1 MAAFRVFEGLNPEFG
16 LPNAQVVIVGR
27 YSLIKSLPFEDV
39 AEKLKGVTKE
49 TFETALQRLQSSGSS
64 IPLHLDLAQVI
75 SVEDEVGRHNSPSNS
90 IAIRK
95 KLGEVKPASKVKV
108 GEILEH
114 CINLSFQNLSIV
126 LYSQFEHVLAS
137 VSAAARAF
145 PLYGRKTKKT
155 GFENVHLELVVVD
168 GEKKGGDSNRE
179 SEKLSEKDVEFLQS
193 LVDSI
198 RKCQEHVDT
207 PCSELHSEAF
217 AEEAERLVDSLN
229 AGVKKTIIKA
239 SGEELLKRGFGGI
252 YHVGKAARHPPVFAC
267 FSYTPANAS
276 ESYALVGK
284 GIVYDTGGMQ
294 IKGKTAMP
302 SMKVDMGGAAALL
315 GAFCTLVKSGFQQEL
330 HCLLCIA
337 ENSVSP
343 DANRPDDI
351 ITLLSGKT
359 VEVNNTDA
367 EGRLVLADGVFYAK
381 NVLKCG
387 TIVDMATL
395 TMAQQYATGKYH
407 AAVMANKDALE
418 LEAIK
423 AGKKS
428 GDLVHPLPY
437 APELHFESNL
447 KSAVADMKN
456 AQLGAMDGPPSCIAA
471 LFIGAHIDFAQDVDW
486 LHVDILSPAFTS
498 DRASGFGVPIV
509 CSLLSKHLD
518 VPVAK

>member
-1 MAAFRVFEGLNPEFG
+1 MPLCSASSRP
-16 LPNAQVVIVGR
+16 VI
-27 YSLIKSLPFEDV
+27 
-39 AEKLKGVTKE
+39 A
-49 TFETALQRLQSSGSS
+49 
-64 IPLHLDLAQVI
+64 
-75 SVEDEVGRHNSPSNS
+75 VEDEVGRHNSPSNS
-90 IAIRK
+90 TAIRK
-95 KLGEVKPASKVKV
+95 KLGDVKPASKVK
-108 GEILEH
+108 
-114 CINLSFQNLSIV
+114 NLSIV
-126 LYSQFEHVLAS
+126 LYSQFEHVVAS

-145 PLYGRKTKKT
+145 PLYSRKTKKT
-155 GFENVHLELVVVD
+155 GFENVHLEVVVVD
-168 GEKKGGDSNRE
+168 GEKEGGDSNE
-179 SEKLSEKDVEFLQS
+179 GAQKLSQKDVEFLQS

-217 AEEAERLVDSLN
+217 AEEAECLVDSLN
-229 AGVKKTIIKA
+229 VGVKKTIIKA
-239 SGEELLKRGFGGI
+239 SAHLWPIGEELLKQGFGGI

-302 SMKVDMGGAAALL
+302 SMKIDMGGAAALL
-315 GAFCTLVKSGFQQEL
+315 GAFCTFVKSGFQQEL

-337 ENSVSP
+337 ENSISP
-343 DANRPDDI
+343 DANRLDDI
-351 ITLLSGKT
+351 ITVLSGKT

-367 EGRLVLADGVFYAK
+367 EGHLVLADGVFYAK

-407 AAVMANKDALE
+407 ATVMANKDALE
-418 LEAIK
+418 LQAIK

-428 GDLVHPLPY
+428 GDLGRALAVHPLPY
-437 APELHFESNL
+437 APELYFASNL

-456 AQLGAMDGPPSCIAA
+456 TNMSGGSDAPPSAVA
-471 LFIGAHIDFAQDVDW
+471 GLFIGAHVDFPQDVSW
-486 LHVDILSPAFTS
+486 LHVDMAGCVLAS
-498 DRASGFGVPIV
+498 DRATCYGVALV
-509 CSLLSKHLD
+509 CQLLSKHPD
-518 VPVAK
+518 VDLTK